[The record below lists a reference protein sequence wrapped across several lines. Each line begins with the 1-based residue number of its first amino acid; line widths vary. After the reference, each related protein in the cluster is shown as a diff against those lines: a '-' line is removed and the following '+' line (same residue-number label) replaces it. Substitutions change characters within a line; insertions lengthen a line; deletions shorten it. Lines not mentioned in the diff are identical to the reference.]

1 MTFRDYKNYRAADYP
16 PLREPNGV
24 WAVIVSLGVAAL
36 ALFCV
41 VVILSMGPM

>member
-1 MTFRDYKNYRAADYP
+1 MIDDLRHLK

-24 WAVIVSLGVAAL
+24 WAVIWSLGIAAL